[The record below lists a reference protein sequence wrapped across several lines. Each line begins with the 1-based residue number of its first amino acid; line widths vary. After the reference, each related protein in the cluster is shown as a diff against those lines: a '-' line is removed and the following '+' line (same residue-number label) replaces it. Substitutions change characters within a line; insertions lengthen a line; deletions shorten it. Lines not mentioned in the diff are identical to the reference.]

1 MVGATGGEDRL
12 AAVHLSV
19 VQHVCVSCMPVLQT
33 YISLCLTFML
43 SVLLFLVA
51 YDMHCTGRRHTEAVA
66 LNGRLRQKLQLLR
79 PPPSPPPT

>member
-1 MVGATGGEDRL
+1 MLLWRLLLLLLPVHQQSWNMVGATGGEDRL

-43 SVLLFLVA
+43 SVSLFLVG
-51 YDMHCTGRRHTEAVA
+51 YDMHCTV
-66 LNGRLRQKLQLLR
+66 
-79 PPPSPPPT
+79 S